1 MIILGIDPGTA
12 TTGYAV
18 LQADV
23 SSELAPVLLD
33 TNTLK
38 TPPEMDMHT
47 RLHKLYND
55 LNTLIV
61 RYSPKIMVIE
71 RLFFNTNARTAMTV
85 GQARG
90 VVLLAAASNNLEV
103 KEYTALEAKKVV
115 TGYGRASK
123 KEMQEAVRKIMQL
136 KEIVRSDDANDA
148 LAIVIC
154 HMHKTASFS
163 FTHHVEATIL

>member
-61 RYSPKIMVIE
+61 RYSPKLMVIE